1 VTAEARLAVL
11 GSPIAHS
18 RSPRLHSAAYA
29 ELGLDWAYGA
39 EEVTAPELAGFV
51 AARDASWRGLSLTMP
66 LKRDILPLLDSLDA
80 TARLTGA
87 ANTVLLDRSAGGLA
101 LRGFNTDVFGVVEA
115 FREAGVHRLD
125 RVQILGGGA
134 TAASVLVA
142 VHRLGAG
149 RVLLSLR
156 EPARA
161 AGLVALGEELG
172 LVVTPAP
179 LAPAPDGSLDGA
191 LDAVVST
198 IPGHAEHG
206 LVFPRAV
213 REHAVLFDVAYDPWP
228 TSLARSWSEADGR
241 VVSGL
246 GMLLHQALAQVRV
259 FVGGSPDAALPREA
273 RVLEAMRRAIGD

>member
-1 VTAEARLAVL
+1 VTPEAHLAVL

-18 RSPRLHSAAYA
+18 RSPRLHTAAYA

-39 EEVTAPELAGFV
+39 EEVTGPELAGFV

-80 TARLTGA
+80 TARLSGA
-87 ANTVLLDRSAGGLA
+87 ANTVLFDRSSGELA
-101 LRGFNTDVFGVVEA
+101 LRGFNTDVFGVVAA
-115 FREAGVHRLD
+115 FREAGVDRLD

-142 VHRLGAG
+142 VHRMGAAH
-149 RVLLSLR
+149 VLLSLR
-156 EPARA
+156 DPARA

-172 LVVTPAP
+172 VVVTPAP
-179 LAPAPDGSLDGA
+179 LETAQVGSP
-191 LDAVVST
+191 DAVVST
-198 IPGHAEHG
+198 IPGHGEHG

-228 TSLARSWSEADGR
+228 SAFARSWAEADGR

-246 GMLLHQALAQVRV
+246 GMLLHQALAQVRI
-259 FVGGSPDAALPREA
+259 FVGGSPDVTLPAEA
-273 RVLEAMRRAIGD
+273 RVLAAMRDAIGD